1 MNDILNLKGHFEQRK
16 NPNRPGPRNLPANQ
30 KVDVSH
36 IKDLQK
42 QLFALTDF
50 WKNKTLFN
58 KTLVSVHYKDVVAKS
73 NRMKDL
79 LSESI
84 NGAND
89 SIVGAKFDKTDIP
102 KHIIT
107 YCIQRETLKKAIQE
121 LSTCITILN
130 NMFSGTIDF
139 TTIEKVNNN
148 KITITG
154 MPKTKFV
161 SLVVDCFHIDYFN
174 IDIDKDS
181 IQERSIVTLYQ
192 TDVRAADIM
201 RKLGIMESK
210 YQQLDEIT
218 FVMNPEQFEILKS
231 EAPYLIAMS
240 VSDITQIPKTD
251 TNKLSDKT
259 TYSLPEPTNEPTIG
273 VIDTHF
279 DTHVYFSNWVE
290 YKNMQSA
297 DIPIRPDDY
306 DHGTMISSLIV
317 DGPALNPRLED
328 NCGRFK
334 VRHFGVATNGKNNSS
349 SIMRSIQKIIADNK
363 DIKVWNLS
371 LGSELEIS
379 ENFISPEA
387 AILDDIQ
394 YKNDVV
400 FVIAGTNKPNNEADE
415 IHIGSPADSI
425 NSIVV
430 NSVDF
435 NNVPVPYSRVGPVL
449 SFFDKPDI
457 CYYGGTTEDR
467 ITAYAPFGKAKTYGT
482 SFAVPWITRKIAF
495 LIYKMQLSREIAKAL
510 LIDSAAGW
518 KRSAY
523 PSKIIGRG
531 IVPKSINTIIQCEN
545 DEIKFVI
552 SEVSELFDTYNYN
565 IPVPI
570 YQKTQPFI
578 AKATLCYFPKCSR
591 NQGVDYTDTELDLHF
606 GRIKNNGIKSID
618 NNIQNN
624 EGIYFLKE
632 GRARQLFR
640 KWDNIKLIGEE
651 LKKSPHARKVYDD
664 GRWGISLKTKERLS
678 GNGKKELN
686 FGIVITLKEINGQN
700 RLEEFIRLCSLR
712 GWIVNR
718 INIENQIDVYI
729 KAEEQIVFKD
739 NL

>member
-58 KTLVSVHYKDVVAKS
+58 KTLVSVHYKNVVAKS

-130 NMFSGTIDF
+130 NMFSRTIDF
-139 TTIEKVNNN
+139 ATIEKINNN

-259 TYSLPEPTNEPTIG
+259 AYSLPEPTNEPTIG

-328 NCGRFK
+328 DCGRFK

-400 FVIAGTNKPNNEADE
+400 FVIAGTNKPNNEAAE

-435 NNVPVPYSRVGPVL
+435 NNIPVPYSRVGPVL

-482 SFAVPWITRKIAF
+482 SFAAPWITRKMAF

-531 IVPKSINTIIQCEN
+531 IVPKSINTIVQCEN

-618 NNIQNN
+618 NNIQND

-678 GNGKKELN
+678 GNGKKELK

-739 NL
+739 NF